1 MKDLDPAYLARL
13 KKICKNVNDS
23 VKGSAMTYLG
33 SKDTVSIKRFSSSVP
48 SLDEAL
54 GGGWPFGRLV
64 ELYGSESC
72 GKTTLCLHA
81 IAQFQKDFPDEFV
94 AWIDSE
100 ASFDAEYAMK
110 LGVDIRPICFST
122 PDTGEEAV
130 NQIRQ
135 LLKDGVKL
143 IVIDSVAAL
152 VPAVEREKAFGERT
166 VGETARL
173 MSVSLKQLA
182 VDAYKCDSIMMFTN
196 QVRDK
201 IGVMYGD
208 KTTTPGGRSLRHHCS
223 IRLELRPMG
232 FDKEGEKTVSVKIKA
247 TTKKNKTFSPMRV
260 SEYNITFGIGV
271 DAIIDIFNTGVEY
284 GLIEKSGAWYSFEDK
299 KIGQG
304 KAQAVLFMRD
314 NPDEFEKVKTQ
325 IAAIKASG
333 KIPSQTLATTAN
345 KLGKKVKM
353 PKLQA
358 ADKPREEIEED
369 GEASGDDSGESLDLE
384 PKEEV
389 AEV

>member
-1 MKDLDPAYLARL
+1 
-13 KKICKNVNDS
+13 
-23 VKGSAMTYLG
+23 
-33 SKDTVSIKRFSSSVP
+33 
-48 SLDEAL
+48 
-54 GGGWPFGRLV
+54 
-64 ELYGSESC
+64 
-72 GKTTLCLHA
+72 
-81 IAQFQKDFPDEFV
+81 
-94 AWIDSE
+94 
-100 ASFDAEYAMK
+100 
-110 LGVDIRPICFST
+110 
-122 PDTGEEAV
+122 
-130 NQIRQ
+130 
-135 LLKDGVKL
+135 
-143 IVIDSVAAL
+143 
-152 VPAVEREKAFGERT
+152 
-166 VGETARL
+166 
-173 MSVSLKQLA
+173 
-182 VDAYKCDSIMMFTN
+182 
-196 QVRDK
+196 
-201 IGVMYGD
+201 
-208 KTTTPGGRSLRHHCS
+208 
-223 IRLELRPMG
+223 MG

-299 KIGQG
+299 KIGHD